1 MRIHN
6 KFAVVFQGADAGTS
20 GENEVSERME
30 AVHLSSEEHSTSTDS
45 GRGKDSDEVST
56 GSQEGSEEERE
67 EAEDDEDDGG
77 GWITPSNIKQVK
89 LDGRNGK
96 PAANVKV
103 GCVTTDFAMQ
113 VQF

>member
-1 MRIHN
+1 M
-6 KFAVVFQGADAGTS
+6 VQGVDAGTTE
-20 GENEVSERME
+20 ENEMSERMD
-30 AVHLSSEEHSTSTDS
+30 AVHISSEEHSTSTDS

-56 GSQEGSEEERE
+56 GSQEGSEEEGGGGDD
-67 EAEDDEDDGG
+67 EDDDDDGG

-89 LDGRNGK
+89 LDGQNGK
-96 PAANVKV
+96 PAADVKV

>member
-1 MRIHN
+1 MI
-6 KFAVVFQGADAGTS
+6 QGAAAGTPE
-20 GENEVSERME
+20 ENEVSERME

-56 GSQEGSEEERE
+56 GSQEGSEEEV
-67 EAEDDEDDGG
+67 AVDEDDDDDDGG

-96 PAANVKV
+96 PAADVKV

-113 VQF
+113 VQL